1 MNYEELDREQLTM
14 KEAAKVLSISTVT
27 MYRIV
32 NDGEVDVVPQIIG
45 RGKLITVAEL
55 ITAKKVTMTDRTFY
69 ANVSKILSQRL

>member
-14 KEAAKVLSISTVT
+14 EEAAKVLSISTVT